1 MQSGME
7 TVKKLEVTDLK
18 LKCIILLL
26 IAACSLRQQ
35 AALAEPLSEPA
46 SAAATFG
53 TFGFPSMEPME
64 PGATTQSSFFP
75 IFVVSV

>member
-1 MQSGME
+1 M
-7 TVKKLEVTDLK
+7 
-18 LKCIILLL
+18 
-26 IAACSLRQQ
+26 AACSLRQQ

-64 PGATTQSSFFP
+64 PGATTQSSIFP

>member
-18 LKCIILLL
+18 LKCIIFL

>member
-18 LKCIILLL
+18 LKCIILLM
-26 IAACSLRQQ
+26 AACSLRQQ

-64 PGATTQSSFFP
+64 PGATTQSSIFP